1 MRRSLG
7 PLLRAI
13 VLATPVIL
21 EGCSLAPPGGPSCA
35 GPEQRPTTFPLP
47 GVEGGEIDAGGDCV
61 TICNMAGSAYDS
73 LSDCSFVTLDG
84 GGPGVLCNFEYTP
97 TCYGLGRRPSS
108 LLESGPVAST
118 GPLGDHFA
126 RAARLEAAS
135 VRAFRVLARELVSH
149 GAPAPLVR
157 AARRS
162 AREEIRHARSAG
174 RLARRFGAVPV
185 RARYGASRPV
195 RSLEDVALEN
205 AIEGCVR
212 ETYGAAVA
220 WWQAERAHD
229 PQIAR
234 EMRRI
239 ARDETRHAQ
248 LSWDIAGWAEPRL
261 SRAAQARVARAR
273 SQAIAALRAEVDR
286 DVAPDLVT
294 TAGVPPR
301 ASARELLR
309 RLEDGVR
316 LCGSSGSTR
325 RFRPAPSV

>member
-21 EGCSLAPPGGPSCA
+21 EGCNLEAPGAPSCA
-35 GPEQRPTTFPLP
+35 GPEQRPTTVPLS

-61 TICNMAGSAYDS
+61 TVCNMAGSAYDS

-84 GGPGVLCNFEYTP
+84 GRPGVLCNFEYTP

-108 LLESGPVAST
+108 PT
-118 GPLGDHFA
+118 
-126 RAARLEAAS
+126 
-135 VRAFRVLARELVSH
+135 
-149 GAPAPLVR
+149 LVR

-185 RARYGASRPV
+185 RARYGASCLV

-220 WWQAERAHD
+220 WWQAERSHD

-234 EMRRI
+234 EMRR
-239 ARDETRHAQ
+239 
-248 LSWDIAGWAEPRL
+248 PL
-261 SRAAQARVARAR
+261 SRDCAELECTINRSPRRQRSKRRA
-273 SQAIAALRAEVDR
+273 
-286 DVAPDLVT
+286 
-294 TAGVPPR
+294 
-301 ASARELLR
+301 
-309 RLEDGVR
+309 
-316 LCGSSGSTR
+316 
-325 RFRPAPSV
+325 